1 MHVFADFCKSAG
13 KLREHGG
20 RDITTN
26 LSTELNVIK
35 ILMTLANSLFHHHF
49 PYERIHV
56 NNTNKHIDHHFS
68 HLIRSKKKK
77 KELKDNSSQGPIDS
91 KPVFFMSLSSSFFNL
106 IIRWPLPACTIFIY

>member
-1 MHVFADFCKSAG
+1 MHVFADLCKSAG

-26 LSTELNVIK
+26 LSTELNGMK

-49 PYERIHV
+49 PYEKIHV
-56 NNTNKHIDHHFS
+56 NNTNKHIDHHAFFTPGQT
-68 HLIRSKKKK
+68 KK

-91 KPVFFMSLSSSFFNL
+91 KPVFFYVFVFFL
-106 IIRWPLPACTIFIY
+106 L

>member
-1 MHVFADFCKSAG
+1 MHVFADLCKSAG

-26 LSTELNVIK
+26 LSTELNGMK

-68 HLIRSKKKK
+68 HLIRPKK
-77 KELKDNSSQGPIDS
+77 KELNDN
-91 KPVFFMSLSSSFFNL
+91 
-106 IIRWPLPACTIFIY
+106 IIRHRGPLTQNLSFLCLCLLPSLIS

>member
-1 MHVFADFCKSAG
+1 MHVFADLCKSAG

-68 HLIRSKKKK
+68 HLVRPKKK

>member
-1 MHVFADFCKSAG
+1 MHVFADLCKSAG

-26 LSTELNVIK
+26 LSTELKDMK

-49 PYERIHV
+49 PYEKYMLTTPI
-56 NNTNKHIDHHFS
+56 NI
-68 HLIRSKKKK
+68 LITIFHTWSDQKK
-77 KELKDNSSQGPIDS
+77 KELKDNSSQGSIDS